1 MTNAR
6 PRERRNTANSKVKLR
21 GQFTIIS
28 EDHDGHNGDDD
39 GVDDGGDDGDDMMV
53 MMVMIIGNCVHTH
66 VSPISSIIM
75 TEKIDRV
82 NCADSASSILKLVSL

>member
-28 EDHDGHNGDDD
+28 EDHDGDDGDDEGDDD
-39 GVDDGGDDGDDMMV
+39 GADDGDE
-53 MMVMIIGNCVHTH
+53 HW
-66 VSPISSIIM
+66 
-75 TEKIDRV
+75 
-82 NCADSASSILKLVSL
+82 